1 MRPYLSAG
9 GLTDRADASANVAR
23 LPAVLEDFGAEGR
36 MHRLALHKGVEMN
49 YYFYSLYALATSH
62 DVSNLTA
69 KEHNEY
75 ARFLEALQQE
85 DCQ

>member
-1 MRPYLSAG
+1 
-9 GLTDRADASANVAR
+9 
-23 LPAVLEDFGAEGR
+23 